1 MKVWAVEMTVS
12 AHAHEQGINILSI
25 HWFGLFKELKDA
37 QIAVE
42 KWYSTPRPGK
52 EVLPISKGWDLDED
66 GDYVASFIEYDI
78 IDGEKMGQEAH
89 LVRISK
95 RKVQ

>member
-1 MKVWAVEMTVS
+1 MKVWAVETTVS

-66 GDYVASFIEYDI
+66 GEYVASFIEYDI

-89 LVRISK
+89 VVRISK